1 MANIFDFRKRDAGPW
16 SRKPEPDWHRKP
28 TRPRN
33 LAERFALAL
42 GFFVLGAGIAAAAI
56 NYQRLPE
63 LAAYLRGERAAALDD
78 RVAAP
83 HPDYYKPVR
92 PLSSERYAAIDGDS
106 LRSGNEDIRL
116 LGIDAP
122 ELSQRC
128 SKNGQEWACGRAA
141 HERLKQLV
149 MRNDVRCEAKGRD
162 RYGRTL
168 ARCSAG
174 GADIGDTM
182 VREGLALNFM
192 EGGYERHERDARIA
206 RRGIWAGEFD
216 LPQEHRRRTQPRAQR

>member
-1 MANIFDFRKRDAGPW
+1 MALFDLRRRDAGPW
-16 SRKPEPDWHRKP
+16 SRKPEPNWHKKP
-28 TRPRN
+28 VRGRS
-33 LAERFALAL
+33 LIERMALVL
-42 GFFVLGAGIAAAAI
+42 GFFVLGAGVAAAAL

-63 LAAYLRGERAAALDD
+63 LAAQLRGERPVASLDE

-83 HPDYYKPVR
+83 HPDFYKPVR
-92 PLSSERYAAIDGDS
+92 TAYRAIDGDS
-106 LRSGNEDIRL
+106 LRTADGDIRL

-128 SKNGQEWACGRAA
+128 RIDGKEWACGRAA

-149 MRNDVRCEAKGRD
+149 ARGDVRCEANGRD

-168 ARCSAG
+168 AHCLAG
-174 GADIGDTM
+174 GRDIGETM
-182 VREGLALNFM
+182 VREGLALDFM
-192 EGGYERHERDARIA
+192 QGGYARQEREARAA

-216 LPQEHRRRTQPRAQR
+216 LPQEHRRQPRAQR